1 MPGEL
6 RLGWC
11 GVTTGKPH
19 RPPARCAAFTR
30 KATAKP
36 PNQLKIPTFTSIAI
50 LGLSFY
56 LTVAEEAGT
65 PAAEKSDKAIKALY
79 VTGGGWHDYEGQ
91 IPLITKAMEE
101 AVPGIEI
108 TVSMVKGHG
117 GKFNK
122 HPAFK
127 EEDWSKGYDVVVYNM
142 CNAPKFSDDEWIE
155 RIVKPHRE
163 GLPAVLIH
171 GAMHN
176 FWPDEKRTGQWNALC
191 GVISRNHEPHAP
203 VVVTVVE
210 PDHET
215 MKGLPKTWTN
225 PQGELYRIAEMGEQ
239 SLPLA
244 VGVSGEKKEHCVA
257 WTSQIGKGRVFGT
270 TLGHHNET
278 IETPEFQRMIRQGL
292 QWALAR

>member
-1 MPGEL
+1 MI
-6 RLGWC
+6 
-11 GVTTGKPH
+11 KPS
-19 RPPARCAAFTR
+19 
-30 KATAKP
+30 
-36 PNQLKIPTFTSIAI
+36 LKTIAI
-50 LGLSFY
+50 LAMSSSITL
-56 LTVAEEAGT
+56 AEEPSK
-65 PAAEKSDKAIKALY
+65 PAAGNEGKPIRALY
-79 VTGGGWHDYEGQ
+79 VTGGGWHDYDGQ
-91 IPLITKAMEE
+91 IPLITKAMKE

-108 TVSMVKGHG
+108 TVSKVEGHG
-117 GKFNK
+117 GDFNK

-127 EEDWSKGYDVVVYNM
+127 EENWSEGYDVVVYNM
-142 CNAPKFSDDEWIE
+142 CNAPQFSDDAWIE

-171 GAMHN
+171 GTMHN

-191 GVISRNHEPHAP
+191 GVVTRDHEAHAP

-225 PQGELYRIAEMGEQ
+225 PQGELYRIAQMGKE
-239 SLPLA
+239 STPLA

-257 WTSQIGKGRVFGT
+257 WTSKIGKGRVFGT

-278 IETPEFQRMIRQGL
+278 IQTPEFQRMIRQGL
-292 QWALAR
+292 KWSLAR